1 MPDTQTP
8 QDSPNAWVAEH
19 TRRYVDSGGEDG
31 HLWYGP
37 DGSLTEGVPTLL
49 LTTTGRTSG
58 LPRRTALIYGLDG
71 DRYVVVASQGGAPTH
86 PLWYLN
92 LVRSPAVS
100 VQVRTE
106 TFSAHARTA
115 TAEEKARLWPMMNEI
130 WPPYDEYQTRTD
142 RAIPVVIL
150 EKD

>member
-1 MPDTQTP
+1 MADTQTP
-8 QDSPNAWVAEH
+8 LNSPTDWVAGH
-19 TRRYVDSGGEDG
+19 IRRYVDSGGEDG

-37 DGSLTEGVPTLL
+37 DGSRTEGVPTLL

-58 LPRRTALIYGLDG
+58 LPRRTALIYGRDG
-71 DRYVVVASQGGAPTH
+71 DRYIVVASQGGAPTH

-92 LVRSPAVS
+92 LLRDPAVNL
-100 VQVRTE
+100 QVGAE
-106 TFSAHARTA
+106 IFPAHARTA
-115 TAEEKARLWPMMNEI
+115 TAEEKARLWPVMTAI
-130 WPPYDEYQTRTD
+130 WPPYDEYQTKTD